1 LGAPDPD
8 LEPHPAAQHGGPPQ
22 FQQLLAQGKAHAGA
36 TNVLV
41 TLDNE
46 PELWSQTHAPEH
58 PVHATYEEV
67 VARNVAYATM
77 VRDT

>member
-1 LGAPDPD
+1 MGAPDPD

-36 TNVLV
+36 NVLV